1 MPTTIINVNAV
12 EESTARA
19 LKQVQAQEDA
29 LNNIERVI
37 NSMEGVW
44 ESESQKVY
52 TDKFR
57 EAKTRIQKFNTSIN
71 ESLENMR
78 NFVNECVLADEQTA
92 RELRNVSW

>member
-1 MPTTIINVNAV
+1 MPTTIINVSAV

-19 LKQVQAQEDA
+19 MKQVQAQEDA
-29 LNNIERVI
+29 LSNIDSVV

-44 ESESQKVY
+44 ESDAQKVY

-57 EAKTRIQKFNTSIN
+57 EVKAKIQKFNSSVN
-71 ESLENMR
+71 ESLNNMR
-78 NFVNECVLADEQTA
+78 NFVNECVLADEETA

>member
-29 LNNIERVI
+29 LSNIDRVI

-44 ESESQKVY
+44 ESEAQKVY

-57 EAKTRIQKFNTSIN
+57 EAKAKIQKFNTSVN

-78 NFVNECVLADEQTA
+78 NFVNECVTADEQTA
-92 RELRNVSW
+92 LELRNVSW